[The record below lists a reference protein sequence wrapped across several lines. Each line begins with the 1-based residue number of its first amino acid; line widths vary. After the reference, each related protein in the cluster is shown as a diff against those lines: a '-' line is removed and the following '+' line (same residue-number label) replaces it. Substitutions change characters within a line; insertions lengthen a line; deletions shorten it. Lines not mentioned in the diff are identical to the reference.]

1 MCTSFTFYNNKFYFG
16 RNLDLEY
23 RFGEKVVITPRN
35 YILNY
40 KEEKQNS
47 SHFAFIGMA
56 RVEDNYPLYAEA
68 ANEKGLCMAGLNF
81 PSNAY
86 YNPEKE
92 EGKINVTPYEI
103 IPYILAEC
111 SSADEAAEKIK
122 NLNLIAIEFKKGMAL
137 APLHWIISDKEKSFV
152 VEPTKEGIKL
162 YENPVGVLT
171 NNPEFSFHITN
182 LSHYLN
188 ITSNHGENRFS
199 EKLDIKPFGEGFGA
213 IGLPG
218 DFSPASRFIRTVF
231 NKYNSRCDETENAS
245 VSQVFHILDS
255 VAMVRGT
262 VLTPDGKPDYT
273 TYSCCIN
280 ASKGIYYYKTYEN
293 NQITAIRMQEENLQG
308 EKLAT
313 FAPITQQQIFY
324 ANGQTERRE

>member
-111 SSADEAAEKIK
+111 STADEAAEKIK

-162 YENPVGVLT
+162 YEKPVGVLT
-171 NNPEFSFHITN
+171 NTPEFSFHIIN

-188 ITSNHGENRFS
+188 LTSNHGENRFS

-231 NKYNSRCDETENAS
+231 NKFNSRCDENENAS

-255 VAMVRGT
+255 VAMIKGT
-262 VLTPDGKPDYT
+262 VITNEGMCDIT
-273 TYSCCIN
+273 SYSACIN
-280 ASKGIYYYKTYEN
+280 ATDGIYYYKTYTN
-293 NQITAIRMQEENLQG
+293 NAVNAVSMNKENLDSSDLKVFDLIEDLYINYQ
-308 EKLAT
+308 
-313 FAPITQQQIFY
+313 
-324 ANGQTERRE
+324 N